1 MPTMSD
7 EAVFPVRIRVGDT
20 EEAQIGTV
28 TLDLAAEGPEALP
41 RELANFLRAV
51 ANYLDEMPTPERDPE

>member
-1 MPTMSD
+1 MSA

-28 TLDLAAEGPEALP
+28 TLDLAAEGIEALP
-41 RELANFLRAV
+41 GELANFLRSV
-51 ANYLDEMPTPERDPE
+51 ANYLDEMPTPEQAPE